1 MAKSMLKG
9 LAVSEGYAQGP
20 VVVINFAHPEIQ
32 SGKANDIAA
41 ELKRFNDAIK
51 KSEDQIQNLIK
62 KKGAFL
68 GSDEKKIFEA
78 HLMMIADP
86 EFTDQIAT
94 KIRDEQAFATRAVH
108 EVAKGFA
115 DMLAALDDPYMQE
128 RSHDV
133 KDISSRIL
141 RNLTGQSFELKQDT
155 QKMILVTND
164 ITPSLVAELD
174 DENTLAVVCSQG
186 GSTSHAAILLRNLE
200 IPALFGVENVT
211 VLLQG
216 GDKVLVDAITGDL
229 SIHPSEAEENLFAE
243 KIKKYAIEKQ
253 ELLELKDKDAVTG
266 DGTRVFLYANIGSP
280 AEVAALKKFNPDGI
294 GLFRTEFLYLERKAP
309 PTEDEQ
315 FEIYKFTLQA
325 MNNKKTII
333 RTLDIGG
340 DKEVPF
346 LKIPKE
352 ENPFL
357 GLRGLRLCLEREEI
371 FRPQIRALLRASVYG
386 QLYVMYPMVTTVAEF
401 LAAQKLV
408 EEEKDKLT
416 KAGVKISPSIK
427 YGIMIEIP
435 AAALMAEA
443 FVPYVDFFS
452 LGTNDLIQYTCACD
466 RQNPTVKNL
475 YSSFEPAVYK
485 LIEHTARVSQ
495 KYNKELS
502 ICGEM
507 GGQTKVT
514 SFLLGTGIRHLSMS
528 GTLIPKV
535 KKKLKDLNIEQCKA
549 LMPQLNDAKT
559 ALDVENILKRPN
571 C

>member
-1 MAKSMLKG
+1 MAKSVIKG
-9 LAVSEGYAQGP
+9 LAVSEGYASGP
-20 VVVINFAHPEIQ
+20 VVVINFAHPDIQ
-32 SGKANDIAA
+32 SGKSPDFNI
-41 ELKRFNDAIK
+41 EIKQFNDAVR

-86 EFTDQIAT
+86 EFIDQIIV
-94 KIRDEQAFATRAVH
+94 KIKEEQAYATRAVF

-115 DMLAALDDPYMQE
+115 DMLSALDDPYMQE

-133 KDISSRIL
+133 KDISTRIL
-141 RNLTGQSFELKQDT
+141 RNLTGHSFELKKDAQR
-155 QKMILVTND
+155 IVLVTND
-164 ITPSLVAELD
+164 ITPSVVAELD
-174 DENTLAVVCSQG
+174 EENTLAVVCSQG
-186 GSTSHAAILLRNLE
+186 GATSHAAILLRNLE
-200 IPALFGVENVT
+200 IPALFGVTNVT
-211 VLLQG
+211 TLLHA
-216 GDKVLVDAITGDL
+216 GDKVLVDAVKGEL
-229 SIHPSEAEENLFAE
+229 ALQPSENEEAQFSE
-243 KIKKYAIEKQ
+243 KIKKYGIEKQ
-253 ELLELKDKDAVTG
+253 ELLDLKDKDALTQ
-266 DGTRVFLYANIGSP
+266 DGARVYLYANIGSP
-280 AEVAALKKFNPDGI
+280 TEVAALKKYNPDGI

-309 PTEDEQ
+309 PTEEEQ

-325 MNNKKTII
+325 MNNRKTII

-346 LKIPKE
+346 LRIPKE

-371 FRPQIRALLRASVYG
+371 FRPQIRALLRASSYG

-401 LAAQKLV
+401 LTAQKIV
-408 EEEKDKLT
+408 ADEKEKLT
-416 KAGVKISPSIK
+416 QAGIKISPTIK

-485 LIEHTARVSQ
+485 LIEHTARISQ

-507 GGQTKVT
+507 GGQIKVT

-535 KKKLKDLNIEQCKA
+535 KKKLKDLNFEDCKA
-549 LMPQLNDAKT
+549 LIPQLNDAQT
-559 ALDVENILKRPN
+559 AQDVENILLKK
-571 C
+571 